1 MEQSFIWTWMAAHY
15 ISWNVRSCESLRW
28 RLEINWNL
36 TVGIIVFAASP
47 SKILFSRRNWR
58 QRSKKIS
65 LVLTLQKGFIHFT
78 SNFVYLW
85 FYLKYICFP
94 VAASIDKKS
103 MKDREMFLKKM
114 VLYSMM
120 TLWKVMEI
128 YSRLGGS
135 WLNFVFS
142 NPLPLQNRIS
152 LRIF

>member
-1 MEQSFIWTWMAAHY
+1 MESSFLL
-15 ISWNVRSCESLRW
+15 LRHPKYCFPD
-28 RLEINWNL
+28 
-36 TVGIIVFAASP
+36 GIGGKDLKNI
-47 SKILFSRRNWR
+47 
-58 QRSKKIS
+58 
-65 LVLTLQKGFIHFT
+65 LVLTYCKKGLIHFT

-94 VAASIDKKS
+94 VAASTDKKS

-135 WLNFVFS
+135 
-142 NPLPLQNRIS
+142 
-152 LRIF
+152 